1 MARDRRK
8 NPKSI
13 PELPPESPIYF
24 GPVSNGEYFPPIDPR
39 HAQADRLVHRIA
51 AANAHK
57 LGQSRRAFL
66 KSACGMAAAL
76 MSINL
81 VSGCGPGDGG
91 YKVDEGM
98 LCDPSAAGAAL
109 SGNEFIFDVQ
119 THHFNAA
126 EGAAWMS
133 NAAYYTFLS
142 LLAGLKESGY
152 EERGEPLPPYS
163 KDADKNLRLLS
174 RDTYIYEMF
183 LASDTT
189 LAVLTGIPATDEA
202 NPLTNREIAESR
214 DLINC
219 VAGMSQ
225 RVVNHAMV
233 LPNLTADP
241 EAQFDAMRR
250 LLSEVKTVAGW
261 KSYPAWGPNGT
272 GYFFDSDLGERF
284 LDFVSQSGK
293 PLVCVHKGLPI
304 PTFDEVHNDPRDI
317 GPAAKN
323 FPGVNILVY
332 HAGYS
337 PEVTEGPYD
346 STLPMEQQA
355 GVNRLLKSLQ
365 DAGIGPNKNVYA
377 ELGST
382 WSMVMKDAV
391 QAQHLIGKLLK
402 YVGEDR
408 VVWGTDSIWYGTP
421 QPQIEAFRALE
432 ISTELQETYG
442 YPALTKEI
450 KAKVF
455 GLNAAKVYGIDPKAT
470 RNAIKENYQMKILKA
485 SLDEIDAQRPIVYG
499 PTSRRDVL
507 RMLMAHRGLPG

>member
-1 MARDRRK
+1 MAKDHGK
-8 NPKSI
+8 NPKSV
-13 PELPPESPIYF
+13 PELPPESPIYL
-24 GPVSNGEYFPPIDPR
+24 GPVSNGEYFPPLDPR
-39 HAQADRLVHRIA
+39 HARAENLIHRIA
-51 AANAHK
+51 ADYAPK
-57 LGQSRRAFL
+57 LGQSRREFL

-81 VSGCGPGDGG
+81 VSGCAGDGG
-91 YKVDEGM
+91 YQVDEKM

-126 EGAAWMS
+126 EGAAWMQ
-133 NAAYYTFLS
+133 NKAYYTFLS

-152 EERGEPLPPYS
+152 EERGEALPPFS
-163 KDADKNLRLLS
+163 AGSDEHLRMLS

-189 LAVLTGIPATDEA
+189 LAVLTGIPATNEA
-202 NPLTNREIAESR
+202 NPLTNHEIAESR
-214 DLINC
+214 DIINC

-225 RVVNHAMV
+225 RVLNHAMV

-250 LLSEVKTVAGW
+250 TLEDVKTVAGW
-261 KSYPAWGPNGT
+261 KSYTAWGPNGR
-272 GYFFDSDLGERF
+272 GYFFDSDVGERF
-284 LDFVSQSGK
+284 LDFVRQSGK

-304 PTFDEVHNDPRDI
+304 PTFDDEHNDPRDI

-323 FPGVNILVY
+323 FPDVNILVY

-346 STLPMEQQA
+346 PALPMAEQV
-355 GVNRLLKSLQ
+355 GINRLLKSLQ
-365 DAGIGPNKNVYA
+365 ESGIGPNKNVYA

-391 QAQHLIGKLLK
+391 QAQHVIGKLLK

-408 VVWGTDSIWYGTP
+408 VVWGTDSIWYGSP

-442 YPALTKEI
+442 YPALTKQR
-450 KAKVF
+450 KAKIF
-455 GLNAAKVYGIDPKAT
+455 GLNAAKVYGINPAET
-470 RNAIKENYQMKILKA
+470 RNAIKENFQMKLLKA
-485 SLDEIDAQRPIVYG
+485 SVDEMGAPRPMVYG
-499 PTSRRDVL
+499 PRSRRDVL
-507 RMLMAHRGLPG
+507 KLLLAHRGLPG